1 LVTDTPSTPAWRN
14 TVFVALRSSQPHSS
28 LLADCRRRHRPKEL
42 AVTVRKN
49 Y

>member
-1 LVTDTPSTPAWRN
+1 MPAWRN
-14 TVFVALRSSQPHSS
+14 RVVVALRSRQPHSS
-28 LLADCRRRHRPKEL
+28 LPADCRRRQRPKEL